1 MKSPLI
7 SIAEDNAGLLGA
19 DVLSDGQVFDLP
31 TLKRLLQDADPA
43 DVERIKG
50 APRARKLS
58 LLSDLTGITERELLS
73 ILSHNTAQDLLE
85 RFTFNEKVA
94 EKIPLRMM
102 LRYHC
107 FPIEAPS
114 EWDGSICMIT
124 TWPPDA
130 ILNQWFYTTLK
141 KQPVYFLGLPE
152 KLDAQLNERYGV
164 GSESLDDPRMQAI
177 IDSKE
182 AKVADD
188 SEDENAAIIKFVN
201 EVVAQAMR
209 DRATDIHFEPRKE
222 SLKIRYRIDGR
233 LVAVPVPKNL
243 VAFQNAIISRIK
255 IMARLNISEK
265 RRPQDGRITYGQSRE
280 EVDVRIS
287 TLPTMYGESVS
298 MRLLSEQSQPTSI
311 RDLGFMEKDEEA
323 ITKILDLPHGIM
335 LITGPTGS
343 GKSTTL
349 SSFMRKMGT
358 PDRRVITV
366 EDPIEYEIPE
376 INQTQVNH
384 EIGLTF
390 ASALRSVLRQDPDVI
405 MVGEIR
411 DKDTAD
417 IAVRASLTGHMV
429 LSTLHTND
437 APGAITRLIDM
448 GIEPF
453 LIASSV
459 EMIIAQRLVR
469 RLCQSCAVKENP
481 DPLYLRSCLTA
492 LGVDPEEARFIDGIK
507 KPAGCEDCRGLGYR
521 GRIGMYEILRVD
533 ENLQD
538 LIYQGASAREIRKRA
553 LAHGMRSLQACGWDH
568 VKHGLTSLTEVMRY
582 ADLSA
587 DEEEVAKIKA

>member
-1 MKSPLI
+1 MESVLQIPTIKRILEDAEAKEIQRIASAARAQKLGVLAELT
-7 SIAEDNAGLLGA
+7 SIN
-19 DVLSDGQVFDLP
+19 
-31 TLKRLLQDADPA
+31 
-43 DVERIKG
+43 
-50 APRARKLS
+50 
-58 LLSDLTGITERELLS
+58 ERELMAIIAHGTGLPHLDKF
-73 ILSHNTAQDLLE
+73 IVDEHA
-85 RFTFNEKVA
+85 A
-94 EKIPLRMM
+94 EKIPLRML
-102 LRYHC
+102 LRYQC
-107 FPIEAPS
+107 IPLETP
-114 EWDGSICMIT
+114 EGYEGQTCMAT
-124 TWPPDA
+124 VWPVDDSTA
-130 ILNQWFYTTLK
+130 QWMYAVMQRKLTF
-141 KQPVYFLGLPE
+141 FLVLPE
-152 KLDAQLNERYGV
+152 KLNAFLTERYGV
-164 GSESLDDPRMQAI
+164 GSESLDDPRMQALL
-177 IDSKE
+177 DRRE
-182 AKVADD
+182 AKQEDE
-188 SEDENAAIIKFVN
+188 EDENAAIIKFVN

-222 SLKIRYRIDGR
+222 KLQIRYRIDGR
-233 LVAVPVPKNL
+233 LVPVPVPKNL
-243 VAFQNAIISRIK
+243 VAFQSAIISRIK

-265 RRPQDGRITYGQSRE
+265 RRPQDGRITYGQGRD
-280 EVDVRIS
+280 EVDVRVS

-298 MRLLSEQSQPTSI
+298 MRLLNEQSQPNSI
-311 RDLGFMEKDEEA
+311 RDLGFIDTDEA
-323 ITKILDLPHGIM
+323 VISKVLDLPHGIM

-349 SSFMRKMGT
+349 SAFMHKIGT

-411 DKDTAD
+411 DRDTAD
-417 IAVRASLTGHMV
+417 IAVRASLTGHLV

-469 RLCQSCAVKENP
+469 RLCQSCARKEMP
-481 DPLYLRSCLTA
+481 DPKYLRSCLMA
-492 LGVDPEEARFIDGIK
+492 LGLDSSEEQYANGLK
-507 KPAGCEDCRGLGYR
+507 VPAGCEDCRGLGYR

-533 ENLQD
+533 ENIHD
-538 LIYQGASAREIRKRA
+538 LIYAEASAREIRKRA
-553 LAHGMRSLQACGWDH
+553 MAHGMRSLQACGWEH
-568 VKHGLTSLTEVMRY
+568 AKHGLTALSEIMRY

-587 DEEEVAKIKA
+587 EGDSAEKKEKVS